1 MGKTTHD
8 YERVTISLPSDL
20 SKKIEQLKQDLNT
33 SKSEI
38 FKMAFEKLW
47 QDYEK
52 QKITK
57 IAEMM
62 SLEYETNKELT
73 SFTSLDAEDFK

>member
-1 MGKTTHD
+1 
-8 YERVTISLPSDL
+8 
-20 SKKIEQLKQDLNT
+20 
-33 SKSEI
+33 
-38 FKMAFEKLW
+38 MAFEKLW